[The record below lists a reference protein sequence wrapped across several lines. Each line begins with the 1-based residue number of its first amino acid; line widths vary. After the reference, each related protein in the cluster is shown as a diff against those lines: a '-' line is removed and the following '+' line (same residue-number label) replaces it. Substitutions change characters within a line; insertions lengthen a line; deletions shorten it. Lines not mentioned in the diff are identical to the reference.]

1 MCDGVSASDMCDS
14 LFVVI
19 MLPDRS
25 QIEGLTGLSSQKLV
39 SDCKRV
45 FVEYENSISNI
56 HNGDGKIHLVKS
68 SPIEL
73 TDTNN
78 LSTNTTDSSKTN
90 GIAKTKPDGTIMQHG
105 WRAQLEPELAVLS
118 QYDLDVL
125 IGADGKRSCLGFPSK
140 ELRCRLAL
148 AITVNFVNY
157 HTPAETQVEEIS
169 GVSSIFNQQ
178 FFTRLAADTGID
190 LENIVYYKDETHYF
204 VMTAKKHSLLSKGVL
219 RQDREDSNSLL
230 SPENVDKQALQAF
243 ARETAHYVTN
253 GKLSQ
258 LDFAANARGEPDVE
272 VFDFTRMFAAVYSCR
287 ILERND
293 TLLMQCLIGDGL
305 FEVHHLYITD
315 ATGGPKTNHWHKNY
329 NGSLKAGTNR
339 LRDQLIAA
347 RSVIKRTESSQ
358 IGSLADCSLTLL
370 RWFQFRLAFYESLD
384 LIEPVTDLSPSQWD
398 SGVNLLCLIHLYRPD
413 LIPEVEQFLF
423 DSGVSSDPHA
433 VLNRYTNAAHPKP
446 SLIRACGL
454 LIEHFDVQFILDT
467 GTGTT
472 SYPRS
477 SADWQH
483 YLGALQQSLGQLHM
497 AGPPPLSGKFINLR
511 SYCNREN
518 ACGEGKRRKPNQTR
532 EAQRDQTR
540 HQSHTTPTKKQPA
553 TWRMDLYSPF
563 RNPRNFYRVRNH
575 VKSSNLPNKSPSKI
589 VSNDSSNGVK
599 RNFHIQ
605 KRLDSLHS
613 NGPVRGVFREDPNWS
628 VEKGLL
634 FKRRAEL
641 IATLKDP
648 ASTKRRVPASP
659 HLRPLRE
666 NNNNHYNNLNNNAH
680 LETPE
685 LQSALPKALNS
696 LPDRVDRSASVIE
709 IKPSR
714 IKQIAVPENVAR
726 LFAPRKG
733 SSHCYVCDK
742 RLYLIERLMAF
753 GLFFHRHCFRCSEC
767 GSQLQTDKATCVRA
781 VTRNERAPPQFGSRA
796 PSSSPSRAQFL
807 ADLTP
812 YHRPPNVTPL
822 PSRIGQSALLAG
834 LVLAD
839 LTPYNRPPNV
849 TPLPSRIGQSAL
861 LAGLVGGDD
870 SEEVMGVPTSFRLPL
885 RHRTRV
891 PTSESSS
898 TTTSPERRP
907 PSQLCRLI
915 GSNGDKP
922 RSNGI
927 RDDAAPGP
935 DCYLAGHLGLPEVER
950 RANWELNQSAAVT
963 GWPDASI
970 PDILEHMSSS
980 ESEQFSTASDHEEVS
995 ITSSTLTEDFP
1006 KRPTVKTSTSRCRP
1020 SAIARKISRVRTRVL
1035 PAHTNSSSM
1044 RTTSVPHTLDLF
1056 PSTSEMA
1063 SQGAPNKSSNT
1074 PLTIVH
1080 PADWSACN
1088 GSLPVMNAGSA
1099 TSSLLSSPAHQS
1111 SIAQS
1116 RMTAKQKFCL
1126 EPPKP
1131 FTIDP
1136 KQFVSS
1142 RNRDR
1147 CVTTE
1152 LYDCA
1157 EELGSITDADPCHA
1171 SMNYIPQ
1178 YSDTGALNEL
1188 SNFIHI
1194 PGDSIPASTE
1204 QFKPDHVKFVT
1215 RTSSNVPLTGT
1226 YEGLPE
1232 EEDPRRNIDRPAPE
1246 PVLVAPVAALD
1257 EFHDM
1262 DSTSTIT
1269 ERSSIDLRTD
1279 SEHQRSENVRCPDP
1293 RDGAPL
1299 ITSVTPPAHISIS
1312 YFTGEYD
1319 NVNNTPF
1326 VESRTPKTSHHR
1338 IHLRPEPVL
1347 SPTFSVFV
1355 LSGSQ
1360 RRVLS
1365 DSGLVRALR
1374 SNRNRTGIR
1383 SAQSYLTE
1391 TDTSEETTSSTDLD
1405 SVPIIRPLSGALSQI
1420 QPRPV
1425 TSTSD
1430 ACVDSRLRSA
1440 VRKSCSSI
1448 PREPSFRSRCANRNR
1463 QTVELTREL
1472 ESLEHTMQELERAGV
1487 KAERELY
1494 SIGPRNGT
1502 TTRRYS
1508 HKSCCTIT
1516 ESRSPVHRNYLDHTR
1531 ARTLSYH
1538 VSHAG
1543 QPPANTTSQHSPSR
1557 LNCAS
1562 ERRYSLL
1569 KRLAALLTTKSILLE
1584 YATTVS
1590 ACRDQ
1595 LRLENEQEDE
1605 EQENVWMHSPRSLH
1619 SGARLCLL
1627 TRCLSDPSL
1636 SQVQMD
1642 RLTELQQATSRP
1654 TGSLSQGDPDRHQ
1667 VSCDAFVRHT
1677 SSNCVTTISSAHLEA

>member
-1 MCDGVSASDMCDS
+1 MFQIRLFFSSFGHKIMTVTEARRSLEEQFDLFCTANSFESILNYFHQLCALAVTTSTKHPWAIYRQLNARLKCYWKAAALFERLEKRVQRPEYMHQTACSGINVLVVGCGPCGLRCAIELALLGARVVVVEKRDTFSRNNVLHLWPYLIGDLRALGAKTFFGKFCAGSIDHVSIRTLQCILLKAALLFGVQVFPGITYRG
-14 LFVVI
+14 L
-19 MLPDRS
+19 LEPDK
-25 QIEGLTGLSSQKLV
+25 GLSSQKLV
-39 SDCKRV
+39 ADCKRV

-73 TDTNN
+73 TDANN
-78 LSTNTTDSSKTN
+78 LSTNTTDTSKTN

-219 RQDREDSNSLL
+219 RQPFWPTGSGCALGFLSALDAAWAVSRLASGLHPLQVIVQRES
-230 SPENVDKQALQAF
+230 VYQ
-243 ARETAHYVTN
+243 R
-253 GKLSQ
+253 LSQ
-258 LDFAANARGEPDVE
+258 TTAQNMPSNFADYTLDPRTRYVRCELDL
-272 VFDFTRMFAAVYSCR
+272 FTPV
-287 ILERND
+287 
-293 TLLMQCLIGDGL
+293 Q
-305 FEVHHLYITD
+305 VHHLYITD
-315 ATGGPKTNHWHKNY
+315 ATKGPKTNHWHKNY

-347 RSVIKRTESSQ
+347 RSVIKRTEGSQ

-423 DSGVSSDPHA
+423 DSGVSSDPHT

-497 AGPPPLSGKFINLR
+497 AGPPPLSALSKPDKFLPR
-511 SYCNREN
+511 
-518 ACGEGKRRKPNQTR
+518 P
-532 EAQRDQTR
+532 
-540 HQSHTTPTKKQPA
+540 QP
-553 TWRMDLYSPF
+553 MV
-563 RNPRNFYRVRNH
+563 NP
-575 VKSSNLPNKSPSKI
+575 SNLPNKSPSKI
-589 VSNDSSNGVK
+589 VSNDSSNAVK

-659 HLRPLRE
+659 RLRPLRE

-685 LQSALPKALNS
+685 LQSSLPEALNS

-781 VTRNERAPPQFGSRA
+781 VTRNERDKFFCPAHSQAINCTPQAGPEKLHHSSAHRVSQMSTGVSLEARLQAGQFPFGPSDRAAPPQFGSRA

-812 YHRPPNVTPL
+812 H
-822 PSRIGQSALLAG
+822 
-834 LVLAD
+834 
-839 LTPYNRPPNV
+839 NRPPNII
-849 TPLPSRIGQSAL
+849 PLPSRIGQSAL

-870 SEEVMGVPTSFRLPL
+870 AEEVMGVPTSFRLPL
-885 RHRTRV
+885 RHRTRA

-970 PDILEHMSSS
+970 PDILEHM
-980 ESEQFSTASDHEEVS
+980 
-995 ITSSTLTEDFP
+995 
-1006 KRPTVKTSTSRCRP
+1006 R
-1020 SAIARKISRVRTRVL
+1020 
-1035 PAHTNSSSM
+1035 
-1044 RTTSVPHTLDLF
+1044 
-1056 PSTSEMA
+1056 
-1063 SQGAPNKSSNT
+1063 
-1074 PLTIVH
+1074 
-1080 PADWSACN
+1080 
-1088 GSLPVMNAGSA
+1088 
-1099 TSSLLSSPAHQS
+1099 
-1111 SIAQS
+1111 
-1116 RMTAKQKFCL
+1116 
-1126 EPPKP
+1126 
-1131 FTIDP
+1131 
-1136 KQFVSS
+1136 
-1142 RNRDR
+1142 
-1147 CVTTE
+1147 
-1152 LYDCA
+1152 
-1157 EELGSITDADPCHA
+1157 
-1171 SMNYIPQ
+1171 
-1178 YSDTGALNEL
+1178 
-1188 SNFIHI
+1188 
-1194 PGDSIPASTE
+1194 
-1204 QFKPDHVKFVT
+1204 
-1215 RTSSNVPLTGT
+1215 
-1226 YEGLPE
+1226 
-1232 EEDPRRNIDRPAPE
+1232 
-1246 PVLVAPVAALD
+1246 
-1257 EFHDM
+1257 
-1262 DSTSTIT
+1262 
-1269 ERSSIDLRTD
+1269 
-1279 SEHQRSENVRCPDP
+1279 
-1293 RDGAPL
+1293 
-1299 ITSVTPPAHISIS
+1299 
-1312 YFTGEYD
+1312 
-1319 NVNNTPF
+1319 
-1326 VESRTPKTSHHR
+1326 
-1338 IHLRPEPVL
+1338 
-1347 SPTFSVFV
+1347 
-1355 LSGSQ
+1355 
-1360 RRVLS
+1360 
-1365 DSGLVRALR
+1365 
-1374 SNRNRTGIR
+1374 
-1383 SAQSYLTE
+1383 
-1391 TDTSEETTSSTDLD
+1391 
-1405 SVPIIRPLSGALSQI
+1405 
-1420 QPRPV
+1420 
-1425 TSTSD
+1425 
-1430 ACVDSRLRSA
+1430 
-1440 VRKSCSSI
+1440 
-1448 PREPSFRSRCANRNR
+1448 
-1463 QTVELTREL
+1463 
-1472 ESLEHTMQELERAGV
+1472 
-1487 KAERELY
+1487 
-1494 SIGPRNGT
+1494 
-1502 TTRRYS
+1502 
-1508 HKSCCTIT
+1508 
-1516 ESRSPVHRNYLDHTR
+1516 
-1531 ARTLSYH
+1531 
-1538 VSHAG
+1538 
-1543 QPPANTTSQHSPSR
+1543 
-1557 LNCAS
+1557 
-1562 ERRYSLL
+1562 
-1569 KRLAALLTTKSILLE
+1569 
-1584 YATTVS
+1584 
-1590 ACRDQ
+1590 
-1595 LRLENEQEDE
+1595 
-1605 EQENVWMHSPRSLH
+1605 
-1619 SGARLCLL
+1619 
-1627 TRCLSDPSL
+1627 
-1636 SQVQMD
+1636 
-1642 RLTELQQATSRP
+1642 
-1654 TGSLSQGDPDRHQ
+1654 
-1667 VSCDAFVRHT
+1667 
-1677 SSNCVTTISSAHLEA
+1677 